1 MILTD
6 ALAQLRE
13 YPRKAIVRINW
24 ADGQFGVLLVK
35 ELQDALRAGEVF
47 GRALEEIGSV
57 EILEYRHLRN
67 WRD

>member
-13 YPRKAIVRINW
+13 CPRKAIVRINW

-67 WRD
+67 WSD